1 MYVIKEQPLYSVYA
15 VPFNKDPFHFVLS
28 KIENYSVLEIKPMNI

>member
-15 VPFNKDPFHFVLS
+15 VPFYKYPSTIVAAFHFVLS
-28 KIENYSVLEIKPMNI
+28 K